1 MTAGS
6 TALAGDPE
14 TAKQIG
20 GNLKLRSLGADIFT
34 KLMQAVGGL
43 GGQSGSA
50 VSVERILTTI
60 QASSGPANL
69 TQAAD
74 QAWGTA
80 LGVFGMK
87 ADDIKRRAKQAR
99 AELASANTEVSKARE
114 RLSDFDD
121 SQSSADDA
129 SRRRGLVSAIHGAE
143 EAAAGV
149 QQRLKALDEER
160 RGADSAASKSIAAQ
174 RAQYVAARNALP
186 DPPTVSA
193 GVTVS
198 VRMPDGT
205 VQRVSAV
212 SLARLKDPSKIR
224 SVWDAM
230 TEEQRQ
236 QLTRDFP
243 ALIGNLDGIP
253 LRDRNTANVI
263 TAKAYRREL
272 EKQIEMLD
280 LLQKQPGV
288 EGVFADKI
296 ASLRGEVTSI
306 DAILGDRNGLY
317 QGDRKFGRYTVYD
330 EDGNSATQQGTT
342 LVGFNPLR
350 DSIVT
355 FQGALDPKT
364 GDVPAWMQ
372 HVGVSVPGTNSKLSG
387 FTDELTRGKHLMSGS
402 GKKSGY
408 FVWHGAPMP
417 QFELPKHII
426 DPAERGFA
434 DIAAPRLA
442 SFVNSLRLGPDTE
455 VVPVAHSYGAAV
467 LGGAEYL
474 GLSAT
479 RVVYVAPAGL
489 GHNVGGIEDFPN
501 TKDVPHFVL
510 QARNDTVVGWNQGK
524 LNADWLALGHGPT
537 DPLEAPGIVR
547 LETGYL
553 DADDPAKG
561 TIESLGGIKTH
572 STPFEAKSTS
582 MQNITGVVKG
592 DPVSLY
598 HPNDTKQ
605 VRIDGRVPRS
615 ITVDVRDSGAAK
627 PEEKISSVDLSKVR

>member
-6 TALAGDPE
+6 KALAGDPE

-20 GNLKLRSLGADIFT
+20 GNLKLRTLGADLFT
-34 KLMQAVGGL
+34 KLMEAVGGL

-80 LGVFGMK
+80 LGDFGLK
-87 ADDIKRRAKQAR
+87 AEDIKRRAKQAS
-99 AELASANTEVSKARE
+99 ANLASANTDVSRARE
-114 RLSDFDD
+114 RLSDFDGTA
-121 SQSSADDA
+121 SSADDA
-129 SRRRGLVSAIHGAE
+129 SRRRGLMSAISGAE
-143 EAAAGV
+143 ENAAGA

-160 RGADSAASKSIAAQ
+160 QGADSAVSNAIAAQ
-174 RAQYVAARNALP
+174 RSQYVAARNALP
-186 DPPTVSA
+186 NPPTVSA

-212 SLARLKDPSKIR
+212 GLAKLKDPSEIR
-224 SVWDAM
+224 RVWDAM

-243 ALIGNLDGIP
+243 SLVGNLDGIP

-263 TAKAYRREL
+263 TAMAYRSEL

-280 LLQKQPGV
+280 LLQKQPGA
-288 EGVFADKI
+288 EGIFSDKI

-306 DAILGDRNGLY
+306 DAILGDRN
-317 QGDRKFGRYTVYD
+317 DRHEKGFGQYTVYD
-330 EDGNSATQQGTT
+330 ESGKSITQAGVT

-372 HVGVSVPGTNSKLSG
+372 HVGVYVPGTNSKLSG
-387 FTDELTRGKHLMSGS
+387 FTDELSRGADLMSKS
-402 GKKSGY
+402 GPTSGY
-408 FVWHGAPMP
+408 FTWHGAPMP
-417 QFELPKHII
+417 QFDPPGHIV
-426 DPAERGFA
+426 DAAERGFA
-434 DIAAPRLA
+434 DVAAPRLA
-442 SFVNSLRLGPDTE
+442 SFTNSLKLGSQTE
-455 VVPVAHSYGAAV
+455 VIPVAHSYGAAV

-474 GLSAT
+474 GLKAT

-489 GHNVGGIEDFPN
+489 GHNADGIEDFPN

-510 QARNDTVVGWNQGK
+510 QARNDSVVGWNQG
-524 LNADWLALGHGPT
+524 NPVAGWLGLGHGPT
-537 DPLEAPGIVR
+537 NPLDAPGVVR

-553 DADDPAKG
+553 DTDHPEKG
-561 TIESLGGIKTH
+561 TIESPGGVETH
-572 STPFEAKSTS
+572 STPFRLDSTS
-582 MQNITGVVKG
+582 MQNITGVVQG

-605 VRIDGRVPRS
+605 VHVGGRVPRN
-615 ITVDVRDSGAAK
+615 ITVEVQDSGAAK
-627 PEEKISSVDLSKVR
+627 PEEKISSLDLSKVK